1 MPKKEAISKGYWLK
15 WKYIQINGFLAWN
28 NLYSK
33 WMVYFESM
41 MGVLQGTTVS

>member
-1 MPKKEAISKGYWLK
+1 MTKKEAISKGYGLK

-28 NLYSK
+28 NLCSK